1 MPEHRLSA
9 VLLDDIHR
17 GPVRDQ
23 GDVRPDHVQGEIVG
37 NPDTVTLGLT
47 KVKTL
52 SSLSLAPTPTASM
65 SHNAIDEIIPD

>member
-23 GDVRPDHVQGEIVG
+23 GDVRPDHVQGEFVG
-37 NPDTVTLGLT
+37 NPNTVTLGLA

-52 SSLSLAPTPTASM
+52 SSSSLAPT
-65 SHNAIDEIIPD
+65 